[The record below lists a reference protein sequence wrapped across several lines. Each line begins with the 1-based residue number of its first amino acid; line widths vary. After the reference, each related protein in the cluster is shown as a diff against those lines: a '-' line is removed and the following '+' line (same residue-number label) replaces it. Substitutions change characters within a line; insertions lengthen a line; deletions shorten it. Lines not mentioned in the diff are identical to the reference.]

1 MKPGNPRVFPPR
13 SARGLGP
20 ALVVMVGVVQAWTPC
35 VASAGGLSPEAV
47 QACLEGGGTV
57 ALPQARSPQHILE
70 AQLPGVDGPRPVCEE
85 GH

>member
-20 ALVVMVGVVQAWTPC
+20 ALVVMVGVVQAWTPR

-47 QACLEGGGTV
+47 QACLEGGGHGGSASGAESAT
-57 ALPQARSPQHILE
+57 HT
-70 AQLPGVDGPRPVCEE
+70 GGPASRC
-85 GH
+85 GRTASCL